1 MMVLILKFPS
11 NLVGYIRGTAKS
23 RADARWDIS
32 VTRQKAR
39 EDYGEN

>member
-11 NLVGYIRGTAKS
+11 NLVGQIRVMAKS
-23 RADARWDIS
+23 RVNARWDIS